1 MKKTIALLLALILAM
16 SLFGCGSKQ
25 TPSSEDGEKQPSE
38 VETVKYPDGKTISIM
53 VGYGA
58 GGVNDLACRVIA
70 PYLAKE
76 LDTNVEVV
84 NMPGA
89 GGWVQILD
97 LINNTEPDGYTIGIY
112 ADGMQ
117 MSRHSAGA
125 HYDEGMDDMT
135 LLCSYASDTCSLACK
150 PDETRWTDIASLI
163 EYAKNNV
170 VTVSVTALE
179 GEDSI
184 PVAMMNSQLGTKF
197 ELVLAVDGA
206 TQGIANVMGGHV
218 DIVSD
223 NIAALN
229 NNVQDGSL
237 KALCVFSEEESPM
250 WEGVPT
256 FKEATGVEIYFQNTR
271 GFSAPAGMDP
281 AVLEILSNALEAA
294 VTNPDCIAELNAL
307 GLNNAYL
314 NGEEFYER
322 CAETEEMAMGVAK
335 SLGWDWY

>member
-1 MKKTIALLLALILAM
+1 MKKTIALLLALILA
-16 SLFGCGSKQ
+16 LGLLGCSSTQ
-25 TPSSEDGEKQPSE
+25 TPPSEKGSSEEDSN
-38 VETVKYPDGKTISIM
+38 VNYPDGKTISIM

-97 LINNTEPDGYTIGIY
+97 LINNTKPDGYTIGIY

-150 PDETRWTDIASLI
+150 PDETRWTDIDSLI
-163 EYAKNNV
+163 EYAKENV

-197 ELVLAVDGA
+197 ELVLATDGA

-237 KALCVFSEEESPM
+237 KALCVFSKEESPL
-250 WEGVPT
+250 WEGVTT
-256 FKEATGVEIYFQNTR
+256 FKEATGVEITFQNTR

-294 VTNPDCIAELNAL
+294 VTNPDCIAELNGL

-314 NGEEFYER
+314 NGEDFYQR
-322 CAETEEMAMGVAK
+322 CAETEELAMGIAQ